1 VAAAA
6 TYTAA
11 VTAAPV
17 KPEFGPA
24 LPELLRRRLDR
35 APAWA
40 RRGLWAAVVAATAAI
55 VVAVGLLASKPSY
68 SHGGALPFSF
78 PYSPRLHR
86 VASHPGGFVRVEQ
99 RRAGRLVQSFE
110 VAPLRL
116 GAYEGRMFAELPL
129 FADGYIRRLRST
141 LPGFQL
147 VYEGRTP
154 PTNPLGYQI
163 LYSYRGPAGE
173 DVFGRDELLLRDRPG
188 AREALLLVMRAT
200 RLAGVIYAPAVGVD
214 GGSLTQIVNDFSY
227 G

>member
-1 VAAAA
+1 VK
-6 TYTAA
+6 
-11 VTAAPV
+11 APV
-17 KPEFGPA
+17 KPEFGPT
-24 LPELLRRRLDR
+24 LPHMLGRRLHG

-40 RRGLWAAVVAATAAI
+40 RGGLGAAAVAAVVIVALAAALL
-55 VVAVGLLASKPSY
+55 VGKPSY

-78 PYSPRLHR
+78 PYSSRLHR
-86 VASHPGGFVRVEQ
+86 VAAPGAFVRLEQ

-116 GAYEGRMFAELPL
+116 PAYQGRMFGELPL
-129 FADGYIRRLRST
+129 FADGYIRRLRGA

-163 LYSYRGPAGE
+163 LYRYRGPGG
-173 DVFGRDELLLRDRPG
+173 VPVYGRDEILLRDRPD
-188 AREALLLVMRAT
+188 ARNALLLVMRAT
-200 RLAGVIYAPAVGVD
+200 PLAGVGYAPAVGVA
-214 GGSLTQIVNDFSY
+214 GGPLTQIVNDFTF